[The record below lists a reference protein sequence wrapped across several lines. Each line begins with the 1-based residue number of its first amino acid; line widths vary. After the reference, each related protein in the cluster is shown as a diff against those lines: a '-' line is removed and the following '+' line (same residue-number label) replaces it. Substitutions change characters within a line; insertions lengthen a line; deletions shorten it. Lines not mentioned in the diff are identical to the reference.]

1 MTLNECREA
10 ANRGLPVIHRSL
22 IGCYRS
28 SIRYIRISQ
37 VGYEYNE
44 KGEEK
49 PFVQLLD
56 KSGHSVTYASPE
68 DVTLE
73 TELKKQESEEISA

>member
-1 MTLNECREA
+1 MTLSECREA
-10 ANRGLPVIHRSL
+10 AKRGLPVMHKSL
-22 IGCYRS
+22 IGCYRTE
-28 SIRYIRISQ
+28 IKYIRISQ

-56 KSGHSVTYASPE
+56 KSGHSVTYADPKDVMLEIEFKQQKSE
-68 DVTLE
+68 D
-73 TELKKQESEEISA
+73 ISA

>member
-10 ANRGLPVIHRSL
+10 AKRGLPVMHKSF
-22 IGCYRS
+22 IGCYLTE
-28 SIRYIRISQ
+28 IRYIRIQQ

-56 KSGHSVTYASPE
+56 KCGHSVTYADPAEVSLAIE
-68 DVTLE
+68 F
-73 TELKKQESEEISA
+73 KAQESEDISA